1 MGKPQ
6 IIKNYYQRVKQNALF
21 RHIYY
26 MKYLFFIAAGFIIPA
41 LFSGCAGLKTET
53 KTEEKQAVYEGSAPG
68 YRGIIR
74 VRVGFEN
81 GVFTE
86 ITVVESR
93 EDRVVGGAAMEE
105 LADMVLFYNTTDI
118 DVISGA
124 TVTSEGFLAAIE
136 NAVTGNS
143 QF

>member
-1 MGKPQ
+1 
-6 IIKNYYQRVKQNALF
+6 
-21 RHIYY
+21 
-26 MKYLFFIAAGFIIPA
+26 MKYLLFIAAGFVIPV

-53 KTEEKQAVYEGSAPG
+53 KAEEKQAVYEGSAPG

-81 GVFTE
+81 GAFTE

-93 EDRVVGGAAMEE
+93 EDRAVGSAAMEE

-143 QF
+143 LTSH